1 MAFRIRHTQTGLFW
15 SSGVDQKIRLSSE
28 ASKYAFVDS
37 ILKNADTGLNV
48 MHAACVVH
56 ESTTHPTAW
65 NLSEGVLS
73 SDSMYATWDSSF
85 EVMRAS
91 ATPEVWEILYDA
103 AVEVPKPIADPVP
116 VPEPAPEAAAEA
128 EAVSDSES
136 VPDLVTDDEDVPVA
150 RSAAL
155 IEEALNAAAADA
167 AEEESE
173 DEVGD
178 APE

>member
-1 MAFRIRHTQTGLFW
+1 MAFTIRHSQTGLFW

-28 ASKYAFVDS
+28 ASKYEFIDG

-56 ESTTHPTAW
+56 ESTTHPTVW
-65 NLSEGVLS
+65 TLNGGVLS
-73 SDSMYATWDSSF
+73 ADSMYASWDSSF

-91 ATPEVWEILYDA
+91 ATPEVWDIVYDI
-103 AVEVPKPIADPVP
+103 AVEAPKPAADPL
-116 VPEPAPEAAAEA
+116 PEPEPE
-128 EAVSDSES
+128 SDSES
-136 VPDLVTDDEDVPVA
+136 VPDLVTDDEDVPVT

-167 AEEESE
+167 EEPEPE

>member
-1 MAFRIRHTQTGLFW
+1 MAFRIRHAQTGLFW
-15 SSGVDQKIRLSSE
+15 SSGVDQKIRLSVE
-28 ASKYAFVDS
+28 ASKYAFIDS

-73 SDSMYATWDSSF
+73 VDSMYATWDASF

-116 VPEPAPEAAAEA
+116 EPEPEPEAEA
-128 EAVSDSES
+128 ESDSES

-150 RSAAL
+150 RAAAL

-167 AEEESE
+167 AEEEPE